1 MRTRTKQ
8 IMSFHLQRWEIVGTQ
23 AIHQD
28 HWSFYLYLGQCH
40 LLYNW
45 HSLQTV
51 ILRRNRETTRWPI
64 PRKPSRCRERRGSAE
79 RGPGMV
85 QWWERSPPTNV
96 TRVRSPDP
104 ASFVDWV
111 CCWFS
116 SLLRG
121 FFSRFSGF
129 PPSSKSNISKFQ
141 FDREFEGH
149 GFISWK
155 TVVCHPRY
163 TKLILFNLVVIW
175 RSRLVAN
182 LPLKNHRPIND

>member
-79 RGPGMV
+79 RGAGMV

-149 GFISWK
+149 GFISWRLLCV
-155 TVVCHPRY
+155 TLV
-163 TKLILFNLVVIW
+163 KLSWFIYFYLSKPVAKHLICPIILSNIW
-175 RSRLVAN
+175 
-182 LPLKNHRPIND
+182 